1 MTENERFGHAFA
13 KTGSINSSTGLFK
26 KVLKYRLCFVYL
38 ECLEFLL
45 RRLAVVQTEM
55 VARLQVDGDGR
66 VGKILR
72 TNL

>member
-1 MTENERFGHAFA
+1 
-13 KTGSINSSTGLFK
+13 
-26 KVLKYRLCFVYL
+26 VYL
-38 ECLEFLL
+38 ECLELLL

-72 TNL
+72 TSLT